1 MNISVTQEQPRG
13 GFHHCSLAG
22 VRLELTFVRLMR
34 PRWLHLQ
41 SSRYLP
47 QLQAVANCL
56 IEVYTL

>member
-22 VRLELTFVRLMR
+22 ARLELAFGRLMR

-41 SSRYLP
+41 SPRFVP
-47 QLQAVANCL
+47 QSQVVANCL